1 MSTRVFGAPVKRRED
16 PRLLT
21 GRGRYVD
28 DIHLPGT
35 LHAALVRSPHAHARI
50 KTIDVSD
57 VLVLAGI
64 HAVWTHEDLG
74 PARGRTPLLIPQEAL
89 TAPQTQYVLAIDEV
103 NYVGEAIAFVVAESR
118 YIAEDAVERIRVEYE
133 ILPPVTDIV
142 AAVQDG
148 SPLVHDDLGT
158 NTAAHYVAHV
168 GNVEDAFSQASHIF
182 RERLAMDRG
191 AAMAMETRGVL
202 AQWDDDAGILH
213 VWDSTQAPVS
223 IRNGL
228 AQLFG
233 LPDHRVRVVAPDVGG
248 GFGAKVMQ
256 FYPEEILVPLASM
269 RLGQPVKWIEDRRE
283 DFIATNQERLQIHD
297 VEIAVND
304 QGRIQG
310 IRDHFL
316 HDNGAY
322 TPYGVVVPQI
332 TSCQLP
338 GPYKVPNYH
347 VEFRSVY
354 TNKMTV
360 SPYRGAGRPHACFVM
375 ERLMDRVA
383 AELGIDRAEV
393 RRRNFIQP
401 DEFPHDVGLIFQDGA
416 PTRYDSGNY
425 PAGLAKAL
433 EMIGYER
440 FLQEEQPRLRE
451 EGRYVGLG
459 LACYVEGTGI
469 GPYEGAHVRIE
480 PTGKVFVSTG
490 LASQGQSHVTTFA
503 QVAAE
508 ELGVPVD
515 DVLVTTGDTGH
526 FNFSTGTFAS
536 RAAVTS
542 GNAIGLAARRVREK
556 ALDLVARSLEV
567 SPTDLEV
574 RDGRIA
580 VKGVPEAGMTYG
592 EIARLANPLRY
603 SYGADAVSML
613 SAGVTTRKGPALPP
627 GQEPGLEAIQ
637 YFSPPHAT
645 WASGVHACLVEV
657 DVDTGMITFLR
668 YCVVHD
674 CGKVINP
681 MVVEG
686 QIHGGVAQG
695 IGGAFYER
703 MAYDDNGQLL
713 NASFM
718 DYLIPTAD
726 EIPNLEIDHEETPS
740 PLNPLGIKGVG
751 EAGTIPVSA
760 VLASA
765 LDDALRPFG
774 IWIASMPLNPSEL
787 HALIAGRR
795 PHVVGLPRSTRND
808 ARTASLVSDHRTEG
822 GQ

>member
-1 MSTRVFGAPVKRRED
+1 MPTRVFGAPIKRRED

-21 GRGRYVD
+21 GRGRFVD
-28 DIHLPGT
+28 DVELPGMM
-35 LHAALVRSPHAHARI
+35 HAALLRSPHAHARI
-50 KTIDVSD
+50 KNVDVSD
-57 VLVLAGI
+57 VLDLAGA
-64 HAVWTHEDLG
+64 HAVWTYEDLG
-74 PARGRTPLLIPQEAL
+74 PAAGRTPLLIPQEAL
-89 TAPQTQYVLAIDEV
+89 TAPQTQYVLAKDEV
-103 NYVGEAIAFVVAESR
+103 NYVGEAIAFVVAENR
-118 YIAEDAVERIRVEYE
+118 YIAEDVVERIRVEYE
-133 ILPPVTDIV
+133 ILPPVTDIL

-158 NTAAHYVAHV
+158 NTAAHYVADV
-168 GNVEDAFSQASHIF
+168 GDVEDAFARSSHIF
-182 RERLAMDRG
+182 SERLTMDRG
-191 AAMAMETRGVL
+191 AAMAMETRGVV
-202 AQWDDDAGILH
+202 AQWNGSAGTLQI
-213 VWDSTQAPVS
+213 WDSTQAPVS

-228 AQLFG
+228 ANLFG
-233 LPDHRVRVVAPDVGG
+233 LPDHKVHVVAPDVGG

-256 FYPEEILVPLASM
+256 FYPEEILIPLASM
-269 RLGQPVKWIEDRRE
+269 RLGRPLKWIGDRRE
-283 DFIATNQERLQIHD
+283 DFIATNHERLQIHD
-297 VEIAVND
+297 VEIAVDD
-304 QGRIQG
+304 QGRIEG

-332 TSCQLP
+332 TACQLP

-354 TNKMTV
+354 TNKTTV
-360 SPYRGAGRPHACFVM
+360 TPYRGAGRPQACFVM
-375 ERLMDRVA
+375 ERLLDRVA

-401 DEFPHDVGLIFQDGA
+401 DEFPYDVGLIFQDGA

-425 PAGLAKAL
+425 PAGLEKAL
-433 EMIGYER
+433 AMIGYER
-440 FLQEEQPRLRE
+440 FLDEEQPRLWH
-451 EGRYVGLG
+451 EGRHVGLG

-480 PTGKVFVSTG
+480 PSGKVFVSTG

-508 ELGVPVD
+508 ELGVPVE
-515 DVLVTTGDTGH
+515 DVQVTTGDTAH

-536 RAAVTS
+536 RAAVVS

-556 ALDLVARSLEV
+556 ALELAANHLEV
-567 SPTDLEV
+567 SSLDLEV

-580 VKGVPEAGMTYG
+580 VKGVPEAGMTYA

-603 SYGADAVSML
+603 SYGSDTVSML
-613 SAGVTTRKGPALPP
+613 SAGTPVWKGPALAP
-627 GQEPGLEAIQ
+627 GQEPGLEATD
-637 YFSPPHAT
+637 YFSPPRAT
-645 WASGVHACLVEV
+645 WASGVHVCLVEV

-668 YCVVHD
+668 YCIVHD

-703 MAYDDNGQLL
+703 MAYDENGQLL

-726 EIPNLEIDHEETPS
+726 EIPNLEIGHEETPS

-751 EAGTIPVSA
+751 EAGTIPGSA
-760 VLASA
+760 LLASA
-765 LDDALRPFG
+765 LEDALRPLG
-774 IWIASMPLNPSEL
+774 IQITNMPLNPSEL
-787 HALIAGRR
+787 HALIGGGRR
-795 PHVVGLPRSTRND
+795 RVTGMPNS
-808 ARTASLVSDHRTEG
+808 VSK
-822 GQ
+822 

>member
-1 MSTRVFGAPVKRRED
+1 MSTRAFGASIKRRED

-21 GRGRYVD
+21 GQGHYVD
-28 DIHLPGT
+28 DIQLPGM
-35 LHAALVRSPHAHARI
+35 LHVALLRSPHAHARI
-50 KTIDVSD
+50 KDIDVSG
-57 VLVLAGI
+57 VLNLAGVRAI
-64 HAVWTHEDLG
+64 WTHEDLG
-74 PARGRTPLLIPQEAL
+74 PARGRTPLLIPHEAL
-89 TAPQTQYVLAIDEV
+89 TAPQTQYVLAKDEV

-118 YIAEDAVERIRVEYE
+118 YIAEDAVERIRVDYE

-142 AAVQDG
+142 VAVQEG
-148 SPLVHDDLGT
+148 SPLVHEDLAT
-158 NTAAHYVAHV
+158 NTAAHYVADV
-168 GNVEDAFSQASHIF
+168 GDVEGAFARASYVF

-191 AAMAMETRGVL
+191 AAMPMETRGVV
-202 AQWDDDAGILH
+202 AQWDANAGMLH

-228 AQLFG
+228 ADLFG
-233 LPDHRVRVVAPDVGG
+233 LAGHKVRVVAPDVGG
-248 GFGAKVMQ
+248 GFGAKVMH
-256 FYPEEILVPLASM
+256 FYPEEILVPLAAM
-269 RLGQPVKWIEDRRE
+269 RLGRPIKWIGDRRE
-283 DFIATNQERLQIHD
+283 DFIATNHERLQIHD
-297 VEIAVND
+297 VEIAVDD
-304 QGRIQG
+304 QARILG
-310 IRDHFL
+310 ISDHFL

-375 ERLMDRVA
+375 ERLLDRVA

-401 DEFPHDVGLIFQDGA
+401 DEFPHDVGLTFQDGA

-425 PAGLAKAL
+425 PAGLEKAL
-433 EMIGYER
+433 EMIDYER
-440 FLQEEQPRLRE
+440 FLREEQPCLRE
-451 EGRYVGLG
+451 QGRYIGLG

-480 PTGKVFVSTG
+480 PTGKVLVSTG
-490 LASQGQSHVTTFA
+490 LASQGQSHVTSFA

-508 ELGVPVD
+508 ALGVPVD
-515 DVLVTTGDTGH
+515 DVLVTTGDTGY

-536 RAAVTS
+536 RAAVVS
-542 GNAIGLAARRVREK
+542 GNAIGLAARQVREK
-556 ALDLVARSLEV
+556 ALELVAAHLEV

-574 RDGRIA
+574 HDGRFT
-580 VKGVPEAGMTYG
+580 VKGVPEVGITYG

-613 SAGVTTRKGPALPP
+613 SPGTAVWNGPALQP

-657 DVDTGMITFLR
+657 DLDTGMIKFLR
-668 YCVVHD
+668 YCIVHD

-686 QIHGGVAQG
+686 QVHGGVAQG

-703 MAYDDNGQLL
+703 MAYDENGQLL

-760 VLASA
+760 LLASA
-765 LDDALRPFG
+765 LDDALRPLD
-774 IWIASMPLNPSEL
+774 IRIARMPLDPSEL
-787 HALIAGRR
+787 HALIAGVR
-795 PHVVGLPRSTRND
+795 PHVRGLPSSVR
-808 ARTASLVSDHRTEG
+808 
-822 GQ
+822 Q